1 MFVLSLVSFHLFVVC
16 CLPNAISVTSLE
28 ANSSEWGQLDMPL
41 IFSSV
46 LKIICV
52 VLEED

>member
-1 MFVLSLVSFHLFVVC
+1 MFVLSLVPFNVFVVC

-28 ANSSEWGQLDMPL
+28 ASSFECGQ

-46 LKIICV
+46 LKIIFV